1 MDSRDA
7 SEPTLKR
14 GWTHDQ
20 VDAIISRL
28 LRLGLTISAALVFA
42 GAVIYLVRHGG
53 EAAAYSVFRGQ
64 PPSYRAIGS
73 ILRES
78 AGFHGRGLIM
88 AGLIVLVATPVA
100 RVVFSVAAFLRE
112 HDRIFVGVTLFVL
125 AVLLFSVL
133 WLGLR

>member
-1 MDSRDA
+1 MDSRDT

-14 GWTHDQ
+14 GWTDHE

-28 LRLGLTISAALVFA
+28 LRYGLAASAALVSV

-64 PPSYRAIGS
+64 PPRYREIES
-73 ILRES
+73 ILRQS
-78 AGFHGRGLIM
+78 AGFRGRGLIM
-88 AGLIVLVATPVA
+88 AGLILLLATPVA
-100 RVVFSVAAFLRE
+100 RVVFSVVAFLRE
-112 HDRIFVGVTLFVL
+112 RDWVFVAVTLFVL
-125 AVLLFSVL
+125 AVLLFSVF